1 MSINN
6 NSKIYCPTCFLNPK
20 LTLKNLIFNSE
31 CLLNHKHQYETLEY
45 FLLDKIKEEDYIC
58 LDTNHN
64 NLLDFVKN
72 VIKIF
77 VLNALRIMKN
87 MKMI

>member
-1 MSINN
+1 MTKNK
-6 NSKIYCPTCFLNPK
+6 KITCLDCF
-20 LTLKNLIFNSE
+20 LTLKFNLEGLNFKSE

>member
-6 NSKIYCPTCFLNPK
+6 NSKIYCPTCFLTPK

-58 LDTNHN
+58 LDTNYN